1 MAEFGSEQIFTKHCL
16 TVEALI
22 RDLVIE
28 DGDLLK
34 TTNKSTNDCDDDD
47 LNSDD
52 LKDTDDGA
60 DEVMMD

>member
-1 MAEFGSEQIFTKHCL
+1 MAEFGSEQTFTKQGL

-22 RDLVIE
+22 RDLAME

-34 TTNKSTNDCDDDD
+34 TTNRSTNDCDDDD
-47 LNSDD
+47 LNNDD
-52 LKDTDDGA
+52 LNDTDDGA